1 MSRDKKRQ
9 IIWHQIDDTE
19 AIARNLEKMARKGW
33 LLEAVDNW
41 RYTYRRAGPTEVRYT
56 VTFFP
61 DASIYDPGPTE
72 GQETYIDYCRAAGW
86 ELAAAYG
93 PIQYF
98 RSARPDPVPI
108 ETDEA
113 VKLAAIRRTMRKTF
127 VLSHAILL
135 LLPAVNLPLWWN
147 QFRLDP
153 LDFLC
158 SNFKLALFVLM
169 AGITI
174 FVIGMLLDYLIWVLC
189 SRYSVARGGSC
200 ARPHTRFRLG
210 FNAAMLAVC
219 AAVLVVFFLDL
230 AGMRTAL
237 IFYLVVYGGVMLL
250 ARRVLRKLKGS
261 GVSRSGIRGLFIAFA
276 LAAGLAVGIG
286 TPFLF
291 IRLADAGIIHMG
303 REPAETYTCVK
314 GDWSFTRDVYRDEL
328 PVTLED
334 LGFAVTPEDHC
345 SYRAELARSPLA
357 AHGEYTQEALNPGSG
372 LPRLYYQTYET
383 GWSWMLE
390 RCWEALTEREDSD
403 PWPLQA
409 LDPAPW
415 GAEEAYREEDL
426 TSCFLLYPDRI
437 VAFRLVGDAAPR
449 QLDAIAQVLRP

>member
-9 IIWHQIDDTE
+9 LVWYQIDDTE
-19 AIARNLEKMARKGW
+19 AIARRMEKMAAMGW
-33 LLEAVDNW
+33 LLEAADNW
-41 RYTYRRAGPTEVRYT
+41 WYAYRRADPARVKYT

-61 DASIYDPGPTE
+61 DASVFDPGLTA
-72 GQETYIDYCRAAGW
+72 GQETYMDYCRAAGW
-86 ELAAAYG
+86 ELAAVYG

-98 RSARPDPVPI
+98 RSAHPDPVPI

-127 VLSHAILL
+127 VLSCAVLL
-135 LLPAVNLPLWWN
+135 LLPAVNLPLMWK

-153 LDFLC
+153 LDFPC
-158 SNFKLALFVLM
+158 SNFKLALVALM
-169 AGITI
+169 TGIII
-174 FVIGMLLDYLIWVLC
+174 FVAGMLLDYLIWVLR
-189 SRYSVARGGSC
+189 SRYSVVRGGSC
-200 ARPHTRFRLG
+200 ARPHTRFRLW

-219 AAVLVVFFLDL
+219 AAALVVFFMDL

-237 IFYLVVYGGVMLL
+237 LLYLAIYGGVMLL

-261 GVSRSGIRGLFIAFA
+261 GASRSSARGLFIVFA
-276 LAAGLAVGIG
+276 IVSGLVVGIG

-291 IRLADAGIIHMG
+291 VRLADAGIIHMG

-314 GDWSFTRDVYRDEL
+314 GDWSLTRNIYRDEL

-334 LGFAVTPEDHC
+334 LGFAVTPEDRC
-345 SYRAELARSPLA
+345 TYKAELGRSLLA
-357 AHGEYTQEALNPGSG
+357 AHSEYTQEALNLDSK
-372 LPRLYYQTYET
+372 LPRLYCQTYET
-383 GWSWMLE
+383 GWSWLLA
-390 RCWEALTEREDSD
+390 RCWEALTEREDYD

-415 GAEEAYREEDL
+415 GAEKAYREEGL
-426 TSCFLLYPDRI
+426 TAYFLLYPDRI
-437 VAFRLVGDAAPR
+437 VTFRLGGGAAPR
-449 QLDAIAQVLRP
+449 QLDAIAQALRP

>member
-1 MSRDKKRQ
+1 MSREIKRQ
-9 IIWHQIDDTE
+9 LIWYQIDDTE
-19 AIARNLEKMARKGW
+19 AISRHLEKMARKGW

-41 RYTYRRAGPTEVRYT
+41 WYTYRRADPTEVRYT

-127 VLSHAILL
+127 VLSYAALL
-135 LLPAVNLPLWWN
+135 LLPAANLPLTWK

-169 AGITI
+169 TGITI
-174 FVIGMLLDYLIWVLC
+174 FVIGMLLDYLIWVLR
-189 SRYSVARGGSC
+189 SQYSVARGGPC
-200 ARPHTRFRLG
+200 ARPHTRFRLW

-230 AGMRTAL
+230 AGIRAAL
-237 IFYLVVYGGVMLL
+237 IFYLVIYGGVMLL
-250 ARRVLRKLKGS
+250 ARWVLRKLKGS
-261 GVSRSGIRGLFIAFA
+261 GVSRSGIKGLFIAFA
-276 LAAGLAVGIG
+276 IVSGLVVGIG

-291 IRLADAGIIHMG
+291 VRLADAGMIHMG
-303 REPAETYTCVK
+303 REPAETYTCTR
-314 GDWSFTRDVYRDEL
+314 GDGSFTRDVYHDEL
-328 PVTLED
+328 PLTLED
-334 LGFAVTPEDHC
+334 LGFAVAPEDHC
-345 SYRAELARSPLA
+345 TYRAEIARSPLA
-357 AHGEYTQEALNPGSG
+357 VHSEYTQEALNLDSK

-383 GWSWMLE
+383 GWSWILE
-390 RCWEALTEREDSD
+390 RCWEALTEEEDND

-415 GAEEAYREEDL
+415 GAEEAYREKDL
-426 TSCFLLYPDRI
+426 TAYFLLYPDRI
-437 VAFRLVGDAAPR
+437 VTFRLVGDAAPR
-449 QLDAIAQVLRP
+449 QLEVIAQALQS

>member
-9 IIWHQIDDTE
+9 LIWYQIDDTD
-19 AIARNLEKMARKGW
+19 AIARHLERMSERGW

-41 RYTYRRAGPTEVRYT
+41 WYAYRRAEPAQVKYT

-61 DASIYDPGPTE
+61 EASVYDPGPTE
-72 GQETYIDYCRAAGW
+72 GQEAYIDYCRAAGW
-86 ELAAAYG
+86 ELAAVYG

-113 VKLAAIRRTMRKTF
+113 VKLSAIRRTMRKTF
-127 VLSHAILL
+127 VLSYAILL
-135 LLPAVNLPLWWN
+135 LLPAVNLPLTWK
-147 QFRLDP
+147 QFCWDP

-158 SNFKLALFVLM
+158 SNFKLALVVLM
-169 AGITI
+169 AEIAI
-174 FVIGMLLDYLIWVLC
+174 FVAGMLLDYLIWVLR

-200 ARPHTRFRLG
+200 AKPHTRFRLLLSI
-210 FNAAMLAVC
+210 AALAVC
-219 AAVLVVFFLDL
+219 AAVLVVFFMDL
-230 AGMRTAL
+230 TGLRAIL
-237 IFYLVVYGGVMLL
+237 LLYLAIYGGVMLL
-250 ARRVLRKLKGS
+250 ARRVLRKLKHSGASRGS
-261 GVSRSGIRGLFIAFA
+261 ARGLFIVFA
-276 LAAGLAVGIG
+276 IVSGLVVGIG

-291 IRLADAGIIHMG
+291 IRLADAGIIHTG
-303 REPAETYTCVK
+303 REPAETYTYTR
-314 GDWSFTRDVYRDEL
+314 GDWSFTRDIYRDEL

-334 LGFAVTPEDHC
+334 LGFTVTPEDRC
-345 SYRAELARSPLA
+345 TYRAEIDRSPLA
-357 AHGEYTQEALNPGSG
+357 AHGEYTQEALNLDSK

-383 GWSWMLE
+383 GWPWMLA
-390 RCWEALTEREDSD
+390 RCWEALTEREDYD

-426 TSCFLLYPDRI
+426 TSYFLLYPDRI
-437 VAFRLVGDAAPR
+437 VTFRLVGDAAPR
-449 QLDAIAQVLRP
+449 QLDAIVQTLQP